1 MGLGAALNAAMSGLS
16 LTKAQLAVTSRN
28 VANANVD
35 GYTLKTIVG
44 TEVHNTST
52 SSSSVLTN
60 QVQRQVNT
68 QLQSAYWESLSDTAY
83 ATQYNE
89 YITQLDQM
97 FGKVGGPSSIPS
109 LMNNFTNALTSLA
122 TDPSSQSAQ
131 EVAVNAA
138 EELSRSINNSAKQV
152 QEMRRDADAGI
163 ADEVTQVNSIL
174 KEIESLED
182 TIVVERSAGRE
193 TAHLHDQMDRQLE
206 TLTEKMDVEI
216 KQDNDGL
223 LRISTKSGTT
233 LYNDRASELQ
243 FTPRPTLGVGVEGN
257 PIEVK
262 SQSGAVMELS
272 SFDLKSGSMGALV
285 ELRDNTL
292 PETQAR
298 LDELA
303 SQMALSLSQQTSEG
317 VAADDGGA
325 PPAATGL
332 SVDTSKLQSSGDT
345 IELEF
350 DVNGE
355 SRKVTFVAVTDPSLL
370 PLSSDVTAD
379 SNDIVHGIVIPATS
393 TSLESQISSALGSG
407 FDVSVDAA
415 GELKVLSPISPG
427 TIEITGLTAK
437 NTRTV
442 TAADGA
448 EIPLFVDTK
457 GDGGPYTGALE
468 DGGQKTGFAQR
479 MTVNKAI
486 VDDPSLLAG
495 EPDKQS
501 SERANLLKSR
511 LTETEYT
518 YAPSSGI
525 GAKNAPYVGTISD
538 FGIETVVKQ
547 SQIASAATSAAS
559 NSKAVTS
566 IAKNAYE
573 NSYKVDVDEELVKL
587 TELQN
592 AYAANARVLSA
603 IDEMYDTLFRIA

>member
-16 LTKAQLAVTSRN
+16 LTKAQLAVAARN
-28 VANANVD
+28 VANADVD

-60 QVQRQVNT
+60 QIQRQVNT

-97 FGKVGGPSSIPS
+97 FGKVGDPSSIPS

-138 EELSRSINNSAKQV
+138 EELSRSINSSAEKT

-174 KEIESLED
+174 KEIENLED
-182 TIVVERSAGRE
+182 SIVVERSAGRE
-193 TAHLHDQMDRQLE
+193 TAHLQDQMDRQLE
-206 TLTEKMDVEI
+206 ALTEKMDVEI

-243 FTPRPTLGVGVEGN
+243 FTPQPTLGVGVEGN

-262 SQSGAVMELS
+262 SWSGAVVGLS

-325 PPAATGL
+325 PPAATGF

-415 GELKVLSPISPG
+415 GELKVLSPISLG

>member
-1 MGLGAALNAAMSGLS
+1 MTLGAALNAAMSGLS
-16 LTKAQLAVTSRN
+16 LTKAQLAVTSKN
-28 VANANVD
+28 VANANVE

-60 QVQRQVNT
+60 QVKRQVNT
-68 QLQSAYWESLSDTAY
+68 ELQSAYWESLSDSAY
-83 ATQYNE
+83 STQYNE
-89 YITQLDQM
+89 YIKQLDQM
-97 FGKVGGPSSIPS
+97 FGKVGDSNSIPS

-138 EELSRSINNSAKQV
+138 EELSRSINSSAEQV
-152 QEMRRDADAGI
+152 QEMRRDTDAAI
-163 ADEVTQVNSIL
+163 ADDVDQVNAIL

-182 TIVVERSAGRE
+182 SIIVERSAGRE
-193 TAHLHDQMDRQLE
+193 TAHLQDQMDRQLE
-206 TLTEKMDVEI
+206 ALTEKMDVEI
-216 KQDNDGL
+216 DQGNDGL
-223 LRISTKSGTT
+223 LRISTQSGIT

-243 FTPRPTLGVGVEGN
+243 FTPKPTLGVGVEGN

-262 SQSGAVMELS
+262 SRSGAVMELS
-272 SFDLKSGSMGALV
+272 SHDLKSGSMGALV
-285 ELRDNTL
+285 ELRDSTL

-317 VAADDGGA
+317 IAADDGGA

-332 SVDTSKLQSSGDT
+332 IVDTSNLSSSGDT

-350 DVNGE
+350 NVNGE
-355 SRKVTFVAVTDPSLL
+355 SRKVTFVTVTDPSLL
-370 PLSSDVTAD
+370 PLSPDVTAD
-379 SNDIVHGIVIPATS
+379 SNDIVHGLVIPATS
-393 TSLESQISSALGSG
+393 ASLQSQISSALGGG
-407 FDVSVDAA
+407 FDVSVDAG
-415 GELKVLSPISPG
+415 GELKVLAPTSPG
-427 TIEITGLTAK
+427 TIEVTGLTAK

-442 TAADGA
+442 TAADGS
-448 EIPLFVDTK
+448 EIPLFVDSN
-457 GDGGPYTGALE
+457 DGGVPYTGALE
-468 DGGQKTGFAQR
+468 EGGQKTGFAQR
-479 MTVNKAI
+479 ITVNKA
-486 VDDPSLLAG
+486 VLDDPGLLAG
-495 EPDKQS
+495 ETDKQS
-501 SERANLLKSR
+501 SERANLLKDR
-511 LTETEYT
+511 LTKTEYT
-518 YAPSSGI
+518 FSPSSGV

-547 SQIASAATSAAS
+547 SQIASAATSAES

-603 IDEMYDTLFRIA
+603 IDELYDTLFSIR

>member
-97 FGKVGGPSSIPS
+97 FGKVGDPSSIPS

-193 TAHLHDQMDRQLE
+193 TVHLHDQMDRQLE
-206 TLTEKMDVEI
+206 ALTEKMDVEI

-272 SFDLKSGSMGALV
+272 TFDLKSGSMGALV

-393 TSLESQISSALGSG
+393 TALESQISSALGAG

-415 GELKVLSPISPG
+415 GELKVLSPTSPG

>member
-16 LTKAQLAVTSRN
+16 LTKAQLAVTARN
-28 VANANVD
+28 VANADVD

-60 QVQRQVNT
+60 QIQRQVNT

-97 FGKVGGPSSIPS
+97 FGKVGDPSSIPS

-138 EELSRSINNSAKQV
+138 EELSRSINSSAEKT

-174 KEIESLED
+174 KEIENLED
-182 TIVVERSAGRE
+182 SIVVERSAGRE
-193 TAHLHDQMDRQLE
+193 TAHLQDQMDRQLE
-206 TLTEKMDVEI
+206 ALTGKMDVEI
-216 KQDNDGL
+216 KQDSDGL
-223 LRISTKSGTT
+223 LRISTKSGAT
-233 LYNDRASELQ
+233 LYNHRASELQ
-243 FTPRPTLGVGVEGN
+243 FTPRPTLGVGVEGSS
-257 PIEVK
+257 IEIK
-262 SQSGAVMELS
+262 LQSGAVRELS
-272 SFDLKSGSMGALV
+272 SYDLKSGSMGALV

-393 TSLESQISSALGSG
+393 TALESQISSALGSG

-415 GELKVLSPISPG
+415 GELKVLSPTSPG

>member
-1 MGLGAALNAAMSGLS
+1 MTLGAALNAAMSGLS
-16 LTKAQLAVTSRN
+16 LTKAQLAVTSKN
-28 VANANVD
+28 VANANVE

-60 QVQRQVNT
+60 QVKRQVNT
-68 QLQSAYWESLSDTAY
+68 ELQSAYWESLSDSAY
-83 ATQYNE
+83 STQYNE
-89 YITQLDQM
+89 YIKQLDQM
-97 FGKVGGPSSIPS
+97 FGKVGDPNSIPS

-138 EELSRSINNSAKQV
+138 EELSRSINRSAEQV
-152 QEMRRDADAGI
+152 QEMRRDTDAAI
-163 ADEVTQVNSIL
+163 ADDVDQVNAIL

-182 TIVVERSAGRE
+182 NIIVERSAGRE
-193 TAHLHDQMDRQLE
+193 TAHLQDQMDRQLE
-206 TLTEKMDVEI
+206 ALTEKMDVEI
-216 KQDNDGL
+216 DQGNDGL
-223 LRISTKSGTT
+223 LRISTQSGIT

-243 FTPRPTLGVGVEGN
+243 FTPKPTLGVGVEGN

-262 SQSGAVMELS
+262 SRSGAVMELS
-272 SFDLKSGSMGALV
+272 SHDLKSGSMGALV

-332 SVDTSKLQSSGDT
+332 SVDTSNLNSSGDT

-350 DVNGE
+350 NVNGE

-370 PLSSDVTAD
+370 PLSPDVTAD
-379 SNDIVHGIVIPATS
+379 SNDIVHGLVIPATS
-393 TSLESQISSALGSG
+393 ASLQSQISSALGGG
-407 FDVSVDAA
+407 FDVSVDAS
-415 GELKVLSPISPG
+415 GELKVLAPTSPG
-427 TIEITGLTAK
+427 TIEVTGLAAK

-442 TAADGA
+442 TAADGS
-448 EIPLFVDTK
+448 EIPLFVDSN
-457 GDGGPYTGALE
+457 DGGVPYTGALE

-479 MTVNKAI
+479 ITVNKA
-486 VDDPSLLAG
+486 VLDDPGLLAG
-495 EPDKQS
+495 ETDKQS
-501 SERANLLKSR
+501 SERANLLKDR

-518 YAPSSGI
+518 FSPSSGV

-547 SQIASAATSAAS
+547 SQIASAATSAES

-603 IDEMYDTLFRIA
+603 IDELYDTLFSIR

>member
-1 MGLGAALNAAMSGLS
+1 MTLGAALNAAMSGLS
-16 LTKAQLAVTSRN
+16 LTKAQLAVTSKN

-60 QVQRQVNT
+60 QVKRQVNT
-68 QLQSAYWESLSDTAY
+68 ELQSAYWESLSDSAY
-83 ATQYNE
+83 STQYNE
-89 YITQLDQM
+89 YIKQLDQM
-97 FGKVGGPSSIPS
+97 FGKVGDPNSIPS

-138 EELSRSINNSAKQV
+138 EELSRSINSSAEQV
-152 QEMRRDADAGI
+152 QEMRRDTDAAI
-163 ADEVTQVNSIL
+163 ADDVDQVNAIL

-182 TIVVERSAGRE
+182 SIIVERSAGRE
-193 TAHLHDQMDRQLE
+193 TAHLQDQMDRQLE
-206 TLTEKMDVEI
+206 ALTEKMDVEI
-216 KQDNDGL
+216 DQGNDGL
-223 LRISTKSGTT
+223 LRISTQSGIT

-243 FTPRPTLGVGVEGN
+243 FTPKPTLGVGVEGN

-262 SQSGAVMELS
+262 SRSGAVMELS
-272 SFDLKSGSMGALV
+272 SHDLKSGSMGALV

-332 SVDTSKLQSSGDT
+332 SVDTSNLNSSGDT

-350 DVNGE
+350 NVNGE

-370 PLSSDVTAD
+370 PLSPDVTAD
-379 SNDIVHGIVIPATS
+379 SNDIVHGLVIPATS
-393 TSLESQISSALGSG
+393 ASLQSQISSALGGG
-407 FDVSVDAA
+407 FDVSVDAG
-415 GELKVLSPISPG
+415 GELKVLAPTSPG
-427 TIEITGLTAK
+427 TIEVTGLTAK

-442 TAADGA
+442 TAADGS
-448 EIPLFVDTK
+448 EIPLFVDSN
-457 GDGGPYTGALE
+457 DGGVPYTGALE
-468 DGGQKTGFAQR
+468 EGGQKTGFAQR
-479 MTVNKAI
+479 ITVNKA
-486 VDDPSLLAG
+486 VLDDPGLLAG
-495 EPDKQS
+495 ETDKQS
-501 SERANLLKSR
+501 SERANLLKDR
-511 LTETEYT
+511 LTKTEYT
-518 YAPSSGI
+518 FSPSSGV

-547 SQIASAATSAAS
+547 SQIASAATSAES

-603 IDEMYDTLFRIA
+603 IDELYDTLFSIR

>member
-16 LTKAQLAVTSRN
+16 LTKAQLAVTSKN

-60 QVQRQVNT
+60 HVQRQVNT
-68 QLQSAYWESLSDTAY
+68 QLQSAYWESLSDSAY
-83 ATQYNE
+83 ATQYND
-89 YITQLDQM
+89 YIKQLDQM
-97 FGKVGGPSSIPS
+97 FGKVGDPSSIPS

-138 EELSRSINNSAKQV
+138 EELSRSINTSAKQV
-152 QEMRRDADAGI
+152 QEMRRDADAAI
-163 ADEVTQVNSIL
+163 ADDVSEVNSIL

-182 TIVVERSAGRE
+182 SIVLERSAGRE
-193 TAHLHDQMDRQLE
+193 TAHLQDQMDRQLE
-206 TLTEKMDVEI
+206 ALTEKMDVEI

-243 FTPRPTLGVGVEGN
+243 FTPQPTLGVGVVGN

-262 SQSGAVMELS
+262 SQSGAVMELT
-272 SFDLKSGSMGALV
+272 SFDLKSGSIGALV
-285 ELRDNTL
+285 ELRDDVL
-292 PETQAR
+292 PETQSR

-317 VAADDGGA
+317 AAADDGGA
-325 PPAATGL
+325 PPTATGL
-332 SVDTSKLQSSGDT
+332 SVDTSNLNSSGDT

-350 DVNGE
+350 EVNGE
-355 SRKVTFVAVTDPSLL
+355 SRKVTFVAVTDPGLL
-370 PLSSDVTAD
+370 PLSSDATAD
-379 SNDIVHGIVIPATS
+379 SGDIVHGLVIPATS
-393 TSLESQISSALGSG
+393 ASLQSQISGALGAG
-407 FDVSVDAA
+407 FDVSVDAG
-415 GELKVLSPISPG
+415 GELKVLAPTSPG
-427 TIEITGLTAK
+427 TIEVTGLTAK

-442 TAADGA
+442 TVADGS
-448 EIPLFVDTK
+448 EIPLFIDSK
-457 GDGGPYTGALE
+457 GDGVPYTGALE

-479 MTVNKAI
+479 MTVNKAVI
-486 VDDPSLLAG
+486 DDPSLLAG
-495 EPDKQS
+495 EADKQS
-501 SERANLLKSR
+501 SDRANLLKDR
-511 LTETEYT
+511 LTKTEFT
-518 YAPSSGI
+518 FSPSSGV
-525 GAKNAPYVGTISD
+525 GAKNAPYVGTISN

-547 SQIASAATSAAS
+547 SQIASAATSAES

>member
-1 MGLGAALNAAMSGLS
+1 MSLGAALNAAMSGLS
-16 LTKAQLAVTSRN
+16 LTKAQLAVTSKN

-52 SSSSVLTN
+52 ASSSVLTN

-83 ATQYNE
+83 ATQYND

-97 FGKVGGPSSIPS
+97 FGKVGDPSSIPS

-138 EELSRSINNSAKQV
+138 DELSRSINSSAKQV
-152 QEMRRDADAGI
+152 QEMRRDADAAI
-163 ADEVTQVNSIL
+163 TDEVGQVNSIL

-182 TIVVERSAGRE
+182 SIIVERSAGRE
-193 TAHLHDQMDRQLE
+193 TAHLQDQMDRQLE
-206 TLTEKMDVEI
+206 ALTEKMDVDI
-216 KQDNDGL
+216 KQGNDGL
-223 LRISTKSGTT
+223 LSISTKSGTT

-243 FTPRPTLGVGVEGN
+243 FTPSPTLGVGVEGN

-262 SQSGAVMELS
+262 SRSGAVMKLS
-272 SFDLKSGSMGALV
+272 SADLKSGSMGALV

-393 TSLESQISSALGSG
+393 TALESQISSALGAG

-415 GELKVLSPISPG
+415 GELKVLSPTSPG

-448 EIPLFVDTK
+448 EIPLFLDSN
-457 GDGGPYTGALE
+457 DGGVPYTGALE

-479 MTVNKAI
+479 MVVNKA
-486 VDDPSLLAG
+486 VLDDPSLLAG

-511 LTETEYT
+511 LTETEFT
-518 YAPSSGI
+518 FAPSSGV

>member
-1 MGLGAALNAAMSGLS
+1 MTLGAALNAAMSGLS
-16 LTKAQLAVTSRN
+16 LTKAQLAVTSKN
-28 VANANVD
+28 VANANVE

-60 QVQRQVNT
+60 QVKRQVNT
-68 QLQSAYWESLSDTAY
+68 ELQSAYWESLSDSAY
-83 ATQYNE
+83 STQYNE
-89 YITQLDQM
+89 YIKQLDQM
-97 FGKVGGPSSIPS
+97 FGKVGDPNSIPS

-138 EELSRSINNSAKQV
+138 EELSRSINSSAEQV
-152 QEMRRDADAGI
+152 QEMRRDTDAAI
-163 ADEVTQVNSIL
+163 ADDVDQVNAIL

-182 TIVVERSAGRE
+182 SIIVERSAGRE
-193 TAHLHDQMDRQLE
+193 TAHLQDQMDRQLE
-206 TLTEKMDVEI
+206 ALTEKMDVEI
-216 KQDNDGL
+216 DQGNDGL
-223 LRISTKSGTT
+223 LRISTQSGIT

-243 FTPRPTLGVGVEGN
+243 FTPKPTLGVGVEGN

-262 SQSGAVMELS
+262 SRSGAVMELS
-272 SFDLKSGSMGALV
+272 SHDLKSGSMGALV

-332 SVDTSKLQSSGDT
+332 SVDTSNLNSSGDT

-350 DVNGE
+350 NVNGE

-370 PLSSDVTAD
+370 PLSPDVTAD
-379 SNDIVHGIVIPATS
+379 SNDIVHGLVIPATS
-393 TSLESQISSALGSG
+393 ASLQSQISSALGGG
-407 FDVSVDAA
+407 FDVSVDAG
-415 GELKVLSPISPG
+415 GELKVLAPTSPG
-427 TIEITGLTAK
+427 TIEVTGLTAK

-448 EIPLFVDTK
+448 EIPLFVDSN
-457 GDGGPYTGALE
+457 DGGVPYTGALE
-468 DGGQKTGFAQR
+468 EGGQKTGFAQR
-479 MTVNKAI
+479 ITVNEA
-486 VDDPSLLAG
+486 VLDDPGLLAG
-495 EPDKQS
+495 ETDKQS
-501 SERANLLKSR
+501 SERANLLKDR
-511 LTETEYT
+511 LTKTEYT
-518 YAPSSGI
+518 FSPSSGV

-547 SQIASAATSAAS
+547 SQIASAATSAES

-603 IDEMYDTLFRIA
+603 IDELYDTLFSIR

>member
-1 MGLGAALNAAMSGLS
+1 MTLGAALNAAMSGLS
-16 LTKAQLAVTSRN
+16 LTKAQLAVTSKN
-28 VANANVD
+28 VANANVE

-60 QVQRQVNT
+60 QVKRQVNT
-68 QLQSAYWESLSDTAY
+68 ELQSAYWESLSDSAY
-83 ATQYNE
+83 STQYNE
-89 YITQLDQM
+89 YIKQLDQM
-97 FGKVGGPSSIPS
+97 FGKVGDPNSIPS

-138 EELSRSINNSAKQV
+138 EELSRSINSSAEQV
-152 QEMRRDADAGI
+152 QEMRRDTDAAI
-163 ADEVTQVNSIL
+163 ADDVDQVNAIL

-182 TIVVERSAGRE
+182 SIIVERSAGRE
-193 TAHLHDQMDRQLE
+193 TAHLQDQMDRQLE
-206 TLTEKMDVEI
+206 ALTEKMDVEI
-216 KQDNDGL
+216 DQGNDGL
-223 LRISTKSGTT
+223 LRISTQSGIT

-243 FTPRPTLGVGVEGN
+243 FTPKPTLGVGVEGN

-262 SQSGAVMELS
+262 SRSGAVMELS
-272 SFDLKSGSMGALV
+272 SHDLKSGSMGALV

-325 PPAATGL
+325 PPAVTGL
-332 SVDTSKLQSSGDT
+332 SVDTSNLNSSGDT

-350 DVNGE
+350 NVNGE

-370 PLSSDVTAD
+370 PLSPDVTAD
-379 SNDIVHGIVIPATS
+379 SNDIVHGLVIPATS
-393 TSLESQISSALGSG
+393 ASLQSQISSALGGG
-407 FDVSVDAA
+407 FDVSVDAG
-415 GELKVLSPISPG
+415 GELKVLAPTSPG
-427 TIEITGLTAK
+427 TIEVTGLTAK

-442 TAADGA
+442 TAADGS
-448 EIPLFVDTK
+448 EIPLFVDSN
-457 GDGGPYTGALE
+457 DGGVPYTGALE
-468 DGGQKTGFAQR
+468 EGGQKTGFAQR
-479 MTVNKAI
+479 ITVNKA
-486 VDDPSLLAG
+486 VLDDPGLLAG
-495 EPDKQS
+495 ETDKQS
-501 SERANLLKSR
+501 SERANLLKDR
-511 LTETEYT
+511 LTKTEYT
-518 YAPSSGI
+518 FSPSSGV

-547 SQIASAATSAAS
+547 SQIASAATSAES

-603 IDEMYDTLFRIA
+603 IDELYDTLFSIR

>member
-1 MGLGAALNAAMSGLS
+1 MSLGAALNAAMSGLS
-16 LTKAQLAVTSRN
+16 LTKAQLAVTSKN

-52 SSSSVLTN
+52 ASSSVLTN

-97 FGKVGGPSSIPS
+97 FGKVGDPSSIPS

-174 KEIESLED
+174 QEIESLED
-182 TIVVERSAGRE
+182 SIIVERSAGRE
-193 TAHLHDQMDRQLE
+193 TAHLQDQMDRQLE
-206 TLTEKMDVEI
+206 ALTEKMDVEI
-216 KQDNDGL
+216 KQGSDGL

-243 FTPRPTLGVGVEGN
+243 FTPSPTLGVGVEGN

-262 SQSGAVMELS
+262 SRSGAVMELS
-272 SFDLKSGSMGALV
+272 SSDLKSGSMGALV

-317 VAADDGGA
+317 VAADDGGVPA
-325 PPAATGL
+325 AATGL
-332 SVDTSKLQSSGDT
+332 SVDTSQLQSSGDT

-350 DVNGE
+350 NVNGE